1 LHKTYSMRKR
11 RVSILALAIAG
22 VITTFLFILFKI
34 VTAVSVGSIED
45 GGTSI
50 DLPQG
55 DTAFGGIFYTSR
67 FNDSLPHYLYQHMED
82 SISKVKAEQEIENRG
97 VSGDGMSVGLFGIY
111 VMDRPEKHTHKEYLI
126 KESLERL
133 DNATIAANQRM
144 AATTNKDSIEKIKNQ
159 LRDSLDYYKRFYGKR
174 IAIAGKGKDQYYYIG
189 IDGYRLDRESK
200 FFIQNETYNLAY
212 VKWDT
217 ARSNS
222 NNNWKHGHYERKE
235 IPVRYSAENERVF
248 VPVTGHQ
255 YEALRSLF
263 YVLWFVFL
271 VGALYFFVG
280 IPVQVLLNISRG
292 LAFDENNVRY
302 FRVIARLFF
311 VSGLIYLFGPYILD
325 LFLRMIVP
333 ADFKRAPFTE
343 GLSTPLWLFVL
354 SITVFITGKAFQK
367 GNTMQKEQ
375 DLTI

>member
-1 LHKTYSMRKR
+1 MRKR

-22 VITTFLFILFKI
+22 LITTFLFILFKTI
-34 VTAVSVGSIED
+34 TAVSIGSIED

-50 DLPQG
+50 DLPES
-55 DTAFGGIFYTSR
+55 DTAFGGIFYTPR
-67 FNDSLPHYLYQHMED
+67 FNDSLPHYQYRHLED
-82 SISKVKAEQEIENRG
+82 SVSKVKAELDLENRG
-97 VSGDGMSVGLFGIY
+97 VGGDGMGIGLLGIY
-111 VMDRPEKHTHKEYLI
+111 AIDRPEKYTYREWLI
-126 KESLERL
+126 RESLMRM
-133 DNATIAANQRM
+133 DSATINADQRM
-144 AATTNKDSIEKIKNQ
+144 AATTNKDSIEKIKTQ
-159 LRDSLDYYKRFYGKR
+159 LRDSLDYYKRYYEKR

-189 IDGYRLDRESK
+189 IDGYRIDRESK
-200 FFIQNETYNLAY
+200 FFMQNERYQLAY

-217 ARSNS
+217 AKTNATS
-222 NNNWKHGHYERKE
+222 NWKHGHYERKE
-235 IPVRYSAENERVF
+235 IPVRYSAENERVL
-248 VPVTGHQ
+248 VPVTQHQ

-311 VSGLIYLFGPYILD
+311 VFGLLYLFGPYILN
-325 LFLRMIVP
+325 LFLRIIVP
-333 ADFKRAPFTE
+333 VDFKRAPFTE
-343 GLSTPLWLFVL
+343 GLSTPCWLFVL
-354 SITVFITGKAFQK
+354 SIAVFITGKAFQK